1 MKSLLLPIPFAVITI
16 LAWGSYGNW
25 LHAAKAD
32 VSDLRMR
39 QLFCVGMAYFILA
52 IVIPTLFIKLKG
64 EKGAFTV
71 SGIIWSLAAGV
82 CGALGALGIIMALS
96 AGGSKAPLYVMPLVF
111 GCAPVVNT
119 LVSMTMN
126 RSLKDANSAFLAGIV
141 LVAIG
146 ASLVF
151 ITKPKTNVHHET
163 TSQKT
168 TQESETKS
176 KDKSDTK
183 KSETKSESL
192 SETKPAANQKS
203 INWLTVISGIL
214 LTALSW
220 GTYGSVL
227 HKGQALM
234 KGSRLRPL
242 ICVGLAYFVVAV
254 IVPLGLI
261 RANPLAGMGSAGM
274 LAFLAGAAGAIG
286 AFGII
291 LSFTFGGKPIYIMPL
306 VFGGAPV
313 INTLVASYGNY
324 DQIGPTFI
332 MSLTV
337 VIVGAVMV
345 LVCQPKPSKPA
356 PPTPEP
362 APAPEPEPA
371 PVNEPEQE
379 STDEDEDGTDD
390 QDESINTY

>member
-1 MKSLLLPIPFAVITI
+1 
-16 LAWGSYGNW
+16 
-25 LHAAKAD
+25 
-32 VSDLRMR
+32 MR
-39 QLFCVGMAYFILA
+39 QLFCVGLAYFILA

-64 EKGAFTV
+64 EKGEFTV

-96 AGGSKAPLYVMPLVF
+96 AGGAKAPVYVMPLVF

-126 RSLKDANSAFLAGIV
+126 RNLKEANSAFLAGIV
-141 LVAIG
+141 LVAVG
-146 ASLVF
+146 AALVF
-151 ITKPKTNVHHET
+151 INKPKADPHHAP
-163 TSQKT
+163 TSQEKT
-168 TQESETKS
+168 SETSAEPETEK
-176 KDKSDTK
+176 KITK
-183 KSETKSESL
+183 VVKQ
-192 SETKPAANQKS
+192 AAV
-203 INWLTVISGIL
+203 NWLTVISGIL

-242 ICVGLAYFVVAV
+242 ICVGVAYFVVAV
-254 IVPLGLI
+254 IVPLMLI
-261 RANPLAGMGSAGM
+261 RANPLEGMGSGGL
-274 LAFLAGAAGAIG
+274 LAFMAGAAGAIG

-306 VFGGAPV
+306 VFGGAPIV
-313 INTLVASYGNY
+313 NTLVASYGNY
-324 DQIGPTFI
+324 DQIGVFFI

-345 LVCQPKPSKPA
+345 LICQPKPARKPPA
-356 PPTPEP
+356 PEPVPEP
-362 APAPEPEPA
+362 APAPVA
-371 PVNEPEQE
+371 E
-379 STDEDEDGTDD
+379 STIESETDALHPSD
-390 QDESINTY
+390 NNDDESTEDAS

>member
-1 MKSLLLPIPFAVITI
+1 MKSLLLPIPFAAITI

-32 VSDLRMR
+32 VDELRMR
-39 QLFCVGMAYFILA
+39 QFFCVGLAYFILA

-64 EKGAFTV
+64 EKGAFTA

-96 AGGSKAPLYVMPLVF
+96 AGGSGAPLYVMPLVF

-151 ITKPKTNVHHET
+151 ITKPKATAHHEPASKET
-163 TSQKT
+163 TSK
-168 TQESETKS
+168 SET
-176 KDKSDTK
+176 

-192 SETKPAANQKS
+192 SETKPAKEKS
-203 INWLTVISGIL
+203 INWLTVIGGIL

-261 RANPLAGMGSAGM
+261 QANPLAGMGSAGL

-313 INTLVASYGNY
+313 VNTLVASYGNY
-324 DQIGPTFI
+324 GQIGPFFI

-337 VIVGAVMV
+337 VIVGALLL
-345 LVCQPKPSKPA
+345 LV
-356 PPTPEP
+356 
-362 APAPEPEPA
+362 
-371 PVNEPEQE
+371 
-379 STDEDEDGTDD
+379 
-390 QDESINTY
+390 

>member
-25 LHAAKAD
+25 LHAAKAE

-39 QLFCVGMAYFILA
+39 QFFCVGMAYFILA
-52 IVIPTLFIKLKG
+52 IVIPTLFIKIKG

-111 GCAPVVNT
+111 GFAPVVNT

-126 RSLKDANSAFLAGIV
+126 RSLKEANSAFLAGVV

-151 ITKPKTNVHHET
+151 ITKPKTNVHHES

-168 TQESETKS
+168 TQEEAS
-176 KDKSDTK
+176 

-345 LVCQPKPSKPA
+345 LVCQPKPSKSAPPA
-356 PPTPEP
+356 PEPAPTPEP
-362 APAPEPEPA
+362 APA

-379 STDEDEDGTDD
+379 STDQDEDGTDD
-390 QDESINTY
+390 QDESINSY